1 MKLKRLFTAVLST
14 ALALSL
20 CAMPAMAVDGGT
32 DDTTPPVKTSTSTIG
47 TQKEGSITIYKR
59 ALDSTQTKGEA
70 GDGETMT
77 TTPQGTALKDT
88 GFTIYQVMDTEA
100 LLAYYNDNPTGKQ
113 VEVKD
118 YFTKYDEDHTATG
131 LIEGIKAHGTQ
142 VLTNEQGVAQFTGL
156 KVGMYL
162 VIETQTPQAVTV
174 PVEPFLVSIPM
185 TRIGDKTVN
194 ADDNQNQKEW
204 LYDVTVYPKNSIA
217 KGTVKLVKQG
227 EQGGKTTNLA
237 GVQFTLYRKSDKEDN
252 VYNEVTDTNL
262 VTNEKGEV
270 TLKDLTKG
278 RYYLQETGYTA
289 NNDKGY
295 ILNTTGKFYFDI
307 DKNGKA
313 VAATDPAITDTNKV
327 NDASFTIDTT
337 GTTLTVTNYKPDI
350 EKTVTKRDNTKD
362 SHEADYGIGDAVP
375 FTLTIDVPANVA
387 SLKTFK
393 VTDTT
398 DVKQLKHNANPV
410 TVKGIKADTGNT
422 EVEFAKDTDYTLT
435 IDDTTGTMTVDF
447 GTKKSDKFQ
456 SVAGGKIIIDYT
468 ATVQSGAIVAGSGNV
483 NTAKIVYSRTTDTN
497 IEEGPDSNKPY
508 EITDKGVVY
517 TFDLNIHKTGKGG
530 TLSDK
535 PLEGVTF
542 DLYKKVESYEKDAT
556 TGDVST
562 TIKGQK
568 YTTDNVCAD
577 AKKLGLTD
585 NQDEKWIKIETVL
598 KTGTDGKAAVTGL
611 PSGTYKLVE
620 TQTVNGYNL
629 LSKPVDAKLN
639 LTYTTEWKT
648 TKEYDE
654 KGNQTKKETNTTT
667 YTRGTDEVEN
677 PSAAIEIINRAGFTL
692 PVTGGFGTLLFSGIG
707 VLLVLAGVGVLFSL
721 KKKPNRA

>member
-1 MKLKRLFTAVLST
+1 MKLKRLFTAALSA

-20 CAMPAMAVDGGT
+20 CAMPAMAVDSPT
-32 DDTTPPVKTSTSTIG
+32 TTPKTSTSTINKDQ
-47 TQKEGSITIYKR
+47 TGSITIYKR
-59 ALDSTQTKGEA
+59 ALDNTQTPG
-70 GDGETMT
+70 GPSNGETT
-77 TTPQGTALKDT
+77 TAPGTALKDT
-88 GFTIYQVMDTEA
+88 GFTIYQVMDTET
-100 LLAYYNDNPTGKQ
+100 LLAYYNDTANAKQ

-118 YFTKYDEDHTATG
+118 YFTDYKKDNTAKG

-142 VLTNEQGVAQFTGL
+142 ALTNEQGVAQFTGL

-162 VIETQTPQAVTV
+162 VIETKTPQAVTV
-174 PVEPFLVSIPM
+174 PAEPFLVSIPM
-185 TRIGDKTVN
+185 TRIGDT
-194 ADDNQNQKEW
+194 AEGEASQNQKQW

-217 KGTVKLVKQG
+217 KGDVKLVKQG

-262 VTNEKGEV
+262 VTNENGEV

-350 EKTVTKRDNTKD
+350 EKTVTKRDNKTTAY
-362 SHEADYGIGDAVP
+362 EADYGVGDAVP

-398 DVKQLKHNANPV
+398 DVKQLKHNEDSV
-410 TVKGIKADTGNT
+410 IVKGIPADTGKT
-422 EVEFAKDTDYTLT
+422 KVDFVKGTDYTLT

-447 GTKKSDKFQ
+447 GTIKSNNFT
-456 SVAGGKIIIDYT
+456 SVAGGKIIITYT
-468 ATVQSGAIVAGSGNV
+468 ATVQKTALVAGDGNV
-483 NTAKIVYSRTTDTN
+483 NTAQIVYSRTTNTEID
-497 IEEGPDSNKPY
+497 EGTDGNKPY

-517 TFDLNIHKTGKGG
+517 TFGLNIHKTGKGG
-530 TLSDK
+530 TTEGEN
-535 PLEGVTF
+535 LEGVTF
-542 DLYKKVESYEKDAT
+542 DLYKKVDTEKRNDDGTYHFCDKTSCPAT
-556 TGDVST
+556 SGDNA
-562 TIKGQK
+562 I
-568 YTTDNVCAD
+568 
-577 AKKLGLTD
+577 KLGLTD
-585 NQDEKWIKIETVL
+585 KKDEIWIKVDTL
-598 KTGTDGKAAVTGL
+598 TTGDDGKAAAKGL

-639 LTYTTEWKT
+639 LTYTARWTT
-648 TKEYDE
+648 TKTYDDN
-654 KGNQTKKETNTTT
+654 GNQIKAETNTTT
-667 YTRGTDEVEN
+667 YTRDSATVANPNDEKVE
-677 PSAAIEIINRAGFTL
+677 IVNRAGFTL

-707 VLLVLAGVGVLFSL
+707 LLLVLAGIGVLFSL
-721 KKKPNRA
+721 KKKTNRA